1 MQKLELLK
9 VRDFGAIF
17 NDTFAFIR
25 QNFWPIV
32 KPCITIAGPLFF
44 IAGML
49 YGRGLGSYYK
59 TMFSSIGEEVPPNF
73 EAMESSIMDMFMNF
87 GIAYIFVFI
96 AFVLFITLI
105 NSYIILYRKDNYKPN
120 ELTTALVWQ
129 EAKQHLGKII
139 ISFIVITMLIF
150 IGSMLCFIPG
160 IFLSA
165 PLSLIFILRMEER
178 ELSLGKAIRKC
189 FMLTENY
196 WWLTFGII
204 ILLFLIYSVV
214 GSTLSL
220 PVTLILAGSSFFD
233 VGIVGDIFQ
242 SLFMGITYLFTFLLS
257 GIMYV
262 GIAVTYYSHRE
273 RIEGIV
279 LSNKID
285 NLGIE

>member
-1 MQKLELLK
+1 MQKVELLK

-25 QNFWPIV
+25 QNLWPIV

-44 IAGML
+44 IAGVL
-49 YGRGLGSYYK
+49 YGRGLGGYYK
-59 TMFSSIGEEVPPNF
+59 TIFSSIGEETSPNF
-73 EAMESSIMDMFMNF
+73 ETMESSIMDMFMNF

-105 NSYIILYRKDNYKPN
+105 NSYIVLYRKTDYEPN
-120 ELTTALVWQ
+120 ELTTAMVWQ

-139 ISFIVITMLIF
+139 ISFIAVAILIF

-178 ELSLGKAIRKC
+178 ELSLGQAIRKC
-189 FMLTENY
+189 FKLTENY

-204 ILLFLIYSVV
+204 VLLFLIYSVV

-220 PVTLILAGSSFFD
+220 PVTLTLAGSSFFD
-233 VGIVGDIFQ
+233 IGIVGDVFQ
-242 SLFMGITYLFTFLLS
+242 SLFMGVTYLFTFLLS

-262 GIAVTYYSHRE
+262 GIAITYYSHRE
-273 RIEGIV
+273 RIEGIS
-279 LSNKID
+279 LSSKID
-285 NLGIE
+285 SLGVE